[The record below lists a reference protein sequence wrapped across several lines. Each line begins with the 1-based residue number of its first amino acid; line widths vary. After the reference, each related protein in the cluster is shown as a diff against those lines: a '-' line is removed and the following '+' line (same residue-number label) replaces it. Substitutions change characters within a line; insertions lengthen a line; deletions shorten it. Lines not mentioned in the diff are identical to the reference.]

1 MNDMTEDI
9 LKRLKPL
16 AQEKNVELVLESA
29 RNVEIEADETKLTL
43 ALSNLIQNGIKYN
56 KDGGQVKVTIDSDHM
71 NAVIV
76 VSDTGI
82 GIEESHFTKLFQ
94 RFYRVDKARDREAGG
109 SGLGL
114 SIVRQIIML
123 HKGTISVESQVGEG
137 SSFTAKLPLIQ
148 TVEQEDEEE

>member
-1 MNDMTEDI
+1 M
-9 LKRLKPL
+9 KRLKPL

-29 RNVEIEADETKLTL
+29 RNVEVEADETKLTL

-56 KDGGQVKVTIDSDHM
+56 KEGGQVKVSIDSDHM

-82 GIEESHFTKLFQ
+82 GIDETHFAKLFQ

-114 SIVRQIIML
+114 SIVRQIVML

-137 SSFTAKLPLIQ
+137 SSFTVKLPLIQ

>member
-1 MNDMTEDI
+1 
-9 LKRLKPL
+9 
-16 AQEKNVELVLESA
+16 
-29 RNVEIEADETKLTL
+29 
-43 ALSNLIQNGIKYN
+43 
-56 KDGGQVKVTIDSDHM
+56 M
-71 NAVIV
+71 NAVIQ

-82 GIEESHFTKLFQ
+82 GIDEAHFAKLFQ

-137 SSFTAKLPLIQ
+137 SCFTARLPLIQ
-148 TVEQEDEEE
+148 SVEQEDEEE